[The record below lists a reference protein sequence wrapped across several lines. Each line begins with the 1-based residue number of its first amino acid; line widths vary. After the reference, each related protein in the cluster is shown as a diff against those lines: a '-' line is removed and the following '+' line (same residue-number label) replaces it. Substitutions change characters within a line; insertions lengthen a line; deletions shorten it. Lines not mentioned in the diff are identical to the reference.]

1 MNFLYPTFL
10 FSLGLIAIPIIIHFF
25 HFRRYKTVYFS
36 SLQFLFNVAK
46 ETRSRNK
53 LKHLLVLLAR
63 ILTIICL
70 VFAFSQPFIPAKN
83 HISKEKSETIAIYI
97 DNSFSMNA
105 DGTNGNLLEEA
116 KNKALE
122 IISTFPASTNFA
134 LITNDLEPKHQ
145 HILNSDQLTD
155 YISAVRSSPRS
166 LKLSDIMLR
175 VKEIS
180 KTNNEYNPVN
190 LCLISDFQKHFI
202 DIGNV
207 STDSS
212 ISVMLFP
219 SISLPA
225 KNLSIDSCCF
235 EYPEHNINQQEKLQ
249 VKIVNHS
256 AESYQN
262 IPVKLYV
269 NDSVKTMS
277 SFSIEANTTQ
287 NIALAYSNINK
298 GTIRGKIEL
307 TDYPITYDNTYY
319 FNYDVTDKIKIL
331 SINGNII
338 TKYFN
343 NLFEDDSLFAFTEMS
358 DKNINFQA
366 FTSYQVIILNG
377 LTNISSGLQQELSTF
392 SEKGGSIVFIPQNTN
407 KDNYKAFLNSFGINV
422 GISDSTKSQIASIN
436 DKSPFFKNVFQKI
449 EDNPQLPS
457 INKNLVIKASGK
469 NRFDELLLSR
479 NGNPLLLSTEQNK
492 GKIYAFA
499 FPFDD
504 KSTNFTVHPLF
515 VPIFYRIC
523 TLSKITPEI
532 CYVISPEVSISIQ
545 NSTTETEDI
554 IELKNHKTGES
565 FIPSQ
570 VKGNS
575 EINLLPGNQLIND
588 GLYDILLKGI
598 SANSLSFNFNRKESL
613 AEYFAPDEIK
623 KLFEGK
629 GIKTELF
636 VGSNNETLSAQLKQN
651 EQGKPLWKYFIL
663 LALLFIATEIALIR
677 LLKN

>member
-46 ETRSRNK
+46 ETRSRNR

-83 HISKEKSETIAIYI
+83 QIAKEKAETIAIYI

-122 IISTFPASTNFA
+122 IISTYPTSTNFA

-145 HILNSDQLTD
+145 HSLNSDQLTD
-155 YISAVRSSPRS
+155 YISAVRSSPRTI
-166 LKLSDIMLR
+166 KLSDIMLR
-175 VKEIS
+175 TKEIS
-180 KTNNEYNPVN
+180 KTNNEYNPVRI
-190 LCLISDFQKHFI
+190 CLVSDFQKHYI
-202 DIGNV
+202 DLENV
-207 STDSS
+207 TSDSTL
-212 ISVMLFP
+212 SVMLFP
-219 SISLPA
+219 SVSLPA
-225 KNLSIDSCCF
+225 KNLSIDSCWF

-277 SFSIEANTTQ
+277 SFSIEANTSQ
-287 NIALAYSNINK
+287 NITLAYSNINK

-307 TDYPITYDNTYY
+307 TDYPITYDNTFY

-331 SINGNII
+331 VINGNNK
-338 TKYFN
+338 TNYFN
-343 NLFEDDSLFAFTEMS
+343 NLFEQDSLFTFAEMS
-358 DKNINFQA
+358 DKNINFQT
-366 FTSYQVIILNG
+366 FSSNQVIILNG
-377 LTNISSGLQQELSTF
+377 LTNISSGLQQELNTF

-407 KDNYKAFLNSFGINV
+407 KENYKIFLNSFGINV
-422 GISDSTKSQIASIN
+422 GLSDSTKSQITTIN

-457 INKNLVIKASGK
+457 INKTLILKASGK

-499 FPFDD
+499 FPFDE

-515 VPIFYRIC
+515 VPIFYRIS

-532 CYVISPEVSISIQ
+532 CYVISPDVSVNIQ
-545 NSTTETEDI
+545 NTGTETEDI

-570 VKGNS
+570 IKGNS
-575 EINLLPGNQLIND
+575 EITLLPGNQLIND
-588 GLYDILLKGI
+588 GLYDIFLKGN
-598 SANSLSFNFNRKESL
+598 SVTSLSFNYNRKESL
-613 AEYFAPDEIK
+613 ADYYSPEEIQK
-623 KLFEGK
+623 IFEGK

-636 VGSNNETLSAQLKQN
+636 IGNNNETISAQLKQN
-651 EQGKPLWKYFIL
+651 EQGNPLWKYFIL
-663 LALLFIATEIALIR
+663 LAMLFIAAEIALIK